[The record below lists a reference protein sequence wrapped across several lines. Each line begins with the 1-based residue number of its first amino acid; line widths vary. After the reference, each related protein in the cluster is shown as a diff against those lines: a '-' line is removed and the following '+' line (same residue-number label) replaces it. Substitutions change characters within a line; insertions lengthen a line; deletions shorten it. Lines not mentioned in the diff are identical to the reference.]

1 MRFPLLAG
9 GLLAVAT
16 ALPAQTA
23 PITTPATPTAGPS
36 LSLADAIALARRNNP
51 TYGQSVNA
59 RRNAAAAVRS
69 AYGALMPS
77 VSTSFGTSYREGRT
91 ALVEGQQFGASSDIV
106 SSSAGVSVFVQYN
119 AENLLTPRAERASAD
134 AVEADI
140 TGAGQLLQTNVT
152 TQYITAL
159 QQRARATL
167 QDSLV
172 QTAQAQLDLAKA
184 RVQVGA
190 ATILDVRRAE
200 VALGT
205 QQVQAIQ
212 AHNQEQV
219 EKLRLFQQ
227 LGVNQPADVQLT
239 TGFPMT
245 APELSLNDLLDQARR
260 QNPALLAV
268 RTREHV
274 ADIAVKGSKGL
285 YLPTLSLSAGVSGA
299 GSQFTNSNVLV
310 TQALTQA
317 VQSCRSTA
325 QIKQLVG
332 QTADPTVCNA
342 ITLTPTQAADAR
354 SGNGSL
360 YDFARNP
367 YSVSAS
373 LSLPIFNG
381 FQREQRIQQA
391 IAARNDAEFNV
402 RRQELQVNA
411 DVTAAYLTLQA
422 SRQTVALQEK
432 NAATAREALSLAQE
446 RYRVGANTF
455 IEVSQARDDYAR
467 AQTDYINAI
476 YEFHRSFAAL
486 ENAVGRPLR

>member
-1 MRFPLLAG
+1 MRLPLLAG
-9 GLLAVAT
+9 AFVAVAT
-16 ALPAQTA
+16 ALPAQTV
-23 PITTPATPTAGPS
+23 PTSPATSAST
-36 LSLADAIALARRNNP
+36 LSLDDALNLARRNNP

-69 AYGALMPS
+69 SYGSLMPS
-77 VSTSFGTSYREGRT
+77 VSTNFGTTYREGRT
-91 ALVEGQQFGASSDIV
+91 ALVEGQQFGASSDLFT
-106 SSSAGVSVFVQYN
+106 SSAGVSASVQYS
-119 AENLLTPRAERASAD
+119 AENLLTPRVQKAQAE

-140 TGAGQLLQTNVT
+140 NGAAQTLRSNVT

-159 QQRARATL
+159 QQRARASL

-172 QTAQAQLDLAKA
+172 QTAQAQLELARA

-205 QQVQAIQ
+205 LQVQSIQ
-212 AHNQEQV
+212 AHNQEQI

-227 LGVNQPADVQLT
+227 VGVNQPGDVTLT
-239 TGFPMT
+239 TEFPMT
-245 APELSLNDLLDQARR
+245 APELVLNDLLTQARQ
-260 QNPALLAV
+260 QNPTLNAA
-268 RTREHV
+268 RTREHA
-274 ADIAVKGSKGL
+274 ADVAVKGSKGL
-285 YLPTLSLSAGVSGA
+285 YLPTLSVSAGVSGA
-299 GSQFTNSNVLV
+299 GSQYTNTDALV
-310 TQALTQA
+310 TQALSGA

-325 QIKQLVG
+325 AIKQIVG
-332 QTADPTVCNA
+332 QAADPSACSA
-342 ITLTPTQAADAR
+342 ITLTPAQIADAR
-354 SGNGSL
+354 SGNSSL
-360 YDFARNP
+360 YDFSRNP
-367 YSVSAS
+367 YSVSAT

-381 FQREQRIQQA
+381 FFREQRIQQA
-391 IAARNDAEFNV
+391 IAARNDAEYIT

-476 YEFHRSFAAL
+476 YDFHRSFAAL